1 MDLFCFQH
9 LVVSVTRADASLLNH
24 FYKVPG
30 RRNGPLEVL
39 FMIKRLLPLLA
50 ASVFLAACETA
61 STTSGDASSTVETSS
76 GSSSSSSA
84 SSSSPAA
91 SAAAAD
97 TAAAEPTPAEQLATV
112 GNTILFAFD
121 SSSLSS
127 VAQMTLDRQAAFLQ
141 SSPTLRVIIGGHADE
156 RGTRE
161 YNLALGE
168 RRAAATRDYL
178 VAKGL
183 NAARIR
189 IISYGK
195 ERPAAVESNG
205 AAWAKNRRA
214 VTTLN

>member
-1 MDLFCFQH
+1 
-9 LVVSVTRADASLLNH
+9 
-24 FYKVPG
+24 
-30 RRNGPLEVL
+30 
-39 FMIKRLLPLLA
+39 MIKRLLPLLA

-84 SSSSPAA
+84 SSSSPSA
-91 SAAAAD
+91 SAAADAV
-97 TAAAEPTPAEQLATV
+97 AAEPTPAEQLATV

-205 AAWAKNRRA
+205 AAWAQNRRA

>member
-1 MDLFCFQH
+1 
-9 LVVSVTRADASLLNH
+9 
-24 FYKVPG
+24 
-30 RRNGPLEVL
+30 
-39 FMIKRLLPLLA
+39 MIKRLLPLLA
-50 ASVFLAACETA
+50 ASVFLSACETA

-76 GSSSSSSA
+76 GSSASSSA

-91 SAAAAD
+91 PAVAA
-97 TAAAEPTPAEQLATV
+97 TAEPTPAEQLATV

-127 VAQMTLDRQAAFLQ
+127 VAQMTLDRQSAFLQ
-141 SSPTLRVIIGGHADE
+141 SSPALRVIIGGHADE

-178 VAKGL
+178 VAKGV

-195 ERPAAVESNG
+195 ERPAAVGSNG
-205 AAWAKNRRA
+205 AAWAQNRRA